1 MTPRQAIAHYTIIS
15 KLGEGGMGTVYRAV
29 DTKLHREV
37 AIKVLPDAFAA
48 DPDRLARFTREA
60 QVLASLN
67 HPNIASIY
75 GVEDRAL
82 VMELVEGEPLKGPLP
97 WETAL
102 DCARQIADALDYA
115 HDKGIVHRDL
125 KPANILITP
134 GGTIKLLDFGLAK
147 AMASE
152 PAPGDPEASP
162 TLTFSPTTAGFIL
175 GTAGYMSPEQA
186 KGKAVDRRADIWA
199 LGVVLWELLTGRRLF
214 EGETVSEAIAQVLTK
229 EPDWTQAPAPA
240 RRLLRSCLQKDP
252 KARLK
257 SIGDWRL
264 LLDEGETA
272 ASAPVRANRLP
283 WAAAVVAML
292 LAAAAGWGWLHRETP
307 ATAGAYQLDIL
318 PPDGETVYQDASGG
332 YQAIS
337 PDGSTL
343 AYITGSSGA
352 RHILVRRL
360 DSPTS
365 RTLAGTELAEGLFWS
380 PDSRHLGFT
389 AGSKLERVD
398 LGTGTVKEICDGGTT
413 VRGATWSTDGTIVFG
428 SMAPPLQK
436 VPAEGGSPVPVLAYG
451 KGEAAQYFP
460 QFLPDG
466 KQFLFYSR
474 GGQVGLN
481 GVYAGSID
489 RPPNQER
496 RQILAGPTAARY
508 AASKG
513 PKDGYLL
520 FLRERT
526 LLAQP
531 FDAERLTLSGSA
543 RSVAEDVGSRNTLG
557 QFLPSQNGVLSTGTT
572 GTLSRTVT
580 VVSRDGKNVAT
591 VGAPGAFSSIRLSPD
606 GKSAAVVEI
615 LSNAAAEIAI
625 LDMTHGRPVQFTS
638 EGGTSVFPVWSADG
652 KEVLFSSN
660 RGETYRLYRKPIS
673 GQEQEIPTGANAAYA
688 GAWVRDPERV
698 VYGEPITPSSVTLMV
713 RPLAPEGTPAPLFE
727 GPRGTL
733 MYSFRV
739 SRSQRWVAYTS
750 EVSGRPEVY
759 VRSMPRQGGPAG
771 PAIRISAG
779 GGRDPA
785 WSDDEKELFF
795 GTVDD
800 RLMAASVKETEGRLD
815 AADPKRLF
823 DLGGTS
829 SGAGAVFWQPIGNG
843 ERFVVLRSAP
853 VAPRDNR
860 ITVLGNWQARLR

>member
-1 MTPRQAIAHYTIIS
+1 MTPRQAIAHYTITS
-15 KLGEGGMGTVYRAV
+15 KLGEGGMGTVYRAT
-29 DTKLHREV
+29 DTKLNREV

-97 WETAL
+97 WEAAL
-102 DCARQIADALDYA
+102 DCARQIADALEYA

-147 AMASE
+147 AMFSE
-152 PAPGDPEASP
+152 QAPGDPEASP

-199 LGVVLWELLTGRRLF
+199 FGVVLWELLTGRRLF
-214 EGETVSEAIAQVLTK
+214 EGETVSEAIAQVLAK

-240 RRLLRSCLQKDP
+240 RRLLRSCLQRDP

-264 LLDEGETA
+264 LLDEGGAA
-272 ASAPVRANRLP
+272 ASGPVRANRLP
-283 WAAAVVAML
+283 WAAAVAAML
-292 LAAAAGWGWLHRETP
+292 LAAVFGWAWLRRDAP
-307 ATAGAYQLDIL
+307 ATAGAYQLDVL
-318 PPDGETVYQDASGG
+318 PPDGETVYQDALGG

-337 PDGSTL
+337 PDGRTL
-343 AYITGSSGA
+343 AFISEGNGA
-352 RHILVRRL
+352 RHILVRPL

-365 RTLAGTELAEGLFWS
+365 RALAGTELADGLFWS
-380 PDSRHLGFT
+380 PDSRHVGFT

-398 LGTGTVKEICDGGTT
+398 LGTGTVKEICDGFASL
-413 VRGATWSTDGTIVFG
+413 RGATWNADGTIVFG
-428 SMAPPLQK
+428 AAGIPLRK
-436 VPAEGGSPVPVLAYG
+436 VPAEGGTPVPVLAYE
-451 KGEAAQYFP
+451 KGEAGHLFP

-466 KQFLFYSR
+466 KHFLFWVR
-474 GGQVGLN
+474 GGQGRLT

-508 AASKG
+508 APSTGSKE
-513 PKDGYLL
+513 GYLL

-543 RSVAEDVGSRNTLG
+543 RSVAENVGSRAELG
-557 QFLPSQNGVLSTGTT
+557 QFLPSQNGILSTATAGN
-572 GTLSRTVT
+572 LFRTVT
-580 VVSRDGKNVAT
+580 VVSRDGKTIAT
-591 VGAPGAFSSIRLSPD
+591 VGAPGAFSAIRLSPD
-606 GKSAAVVEI
+606 GRSAAVIEV
-615 LSNAAAEIAI
+615 LSPAMEIAI

-638 EGGTSVFPVWSADG
+638 EGGLSLFPVWSPDG
-652 KEVLFSSN
+652 KEILFSSL
-660 RGETYRLYRKPIS
+660 RGEMYRLYRKAIS
-673 GQEQEIPTGANAAYA
+673 GKEQEIPTGPNLAAIA
-688 GAWVRDPERV
+688 AAWLHDPERV
-698 VYGEPITPSSVTLMV
+698 VYIEPISPSLLRLMM
-713 RPLAPEGTPAPLFE
+713 RPLAPEGTPAPLFDSS
-727 GPRGTL
+727 RGR
-733 MYSFRV
+733 MYSFSV

-750 EVSGRPEVY
+750 EESGRPEVY
-759 VRSMPRQGGPAG
+759 VRSMPRQGEPAG
-771 PAIRISAG
+771 PAIRISTGA
-779 GGRDPA
+779 GRDPA

-795 GTVDD
+795 GTLDD

-815 AADPKRLF
+815 AAEPKRLF
-823 DLGGTS
+823 DLGATS
-829 SGAGAVFWQPIGNG
+829 TFGGALFWQPIGNG
-843 ERFVVLRSAP
+843 ERFVVLRSSP

-860 ITVLGNWQARLR
+860 VSVLTNWQARLR